1 MGPDGLTTFMNLPE
15 GQQIL
20 VVAHLMYGYGYVGP
34 FALEY
39 EKTALDCD
47 LFDYEQVCYQFK
59 PTFIIYF
66 FIWGTLLI
74 IKGLNLQHL
83 LVSILKE
90 SCMRTCLFKIE
101 MVI

>member
-59 PTFIIYF
+59 LTFTIDAF
-66 FIWGTLLI
+66 
-74 IKGLNLQHL
+74 
-83 LVSILKE
+83 
-90 SCMRTCLFKIE
+90 
-101 MVI
+101 